1 MLIIITIVL
10 LLILSAILSGS
21 ETAFFNLKIHR
32 KNISNNVKQL
42 LVNPRKLLVAFL
54 TGNTI
59 VNVALASLATF
70 ITIEFANTNQ
80 LNERILLENKTE
92 AFQFLST
99 YHHQLHIMIGEE
111 EGDGELAY
119 KEFLNALMDNDNNE
133 LIPIKNA
140 AIRIGNYTSI
150 SESVKRLD
158 YLVDYYQSGLSME
171 IEGILRGYGYLQNFS
186 TDSVLVL
193 YDKLVKQE

>member
-1 MLIIITIVL
+1 MVL
-10 LLILSAILSGS
+10 L
-21 ETAFFNLKIHR
+21 
-32 KNISNNVKQL
+32 ISSCN
-42 LVNPRKLLVAFL
+42 
-54 TGNTI
+54 
-59 VNVALASLATF
+59 
-70 ITIEFANTNQ
+70 NTNQ

-171 IEGILRGYGYLQNFS
+171 IEVILRGYGYLQNFS

>member
-1 MLIIITIVL
+1 MYITNFLIISML
-10 LLILSAILSGS
+10 LLISSC
-21 ETAFFNLKIHR
+21 N
-32 KNISNNVKQL
+32 
-42 LVNPRKLLVAFL
+42 
-54 TGNTI
+54 
-59 VNVALASLATF
+59 
-70 ITIEFANTNQ
+70 NTNQ

-171 IEGILRGYGYLQNFS
+171 IEGILLCYGYLQNFS
-186 TDSVLVL
+186 RDSVLVL
-193 YDKLVKQE
+193 YDKLIKQE

>member
-1 MLIIITIVL
+1 MYINNLLIISMVL
-10 LLILSAILSGS
+10 L
-21 ETAFFNLKIHR
+21 
-32 KNISNNVKQL
+32 ISSCN
-42 LVNPRKLLVAFL
+42 
-54 TGNTI
+54 
-59 VNVALASLATF
+59 
-70 ITIEFANTNQ
+70 NTNQ

-119 KEFLNALMDNDNNE
+119 KEFLNALMDNENNE

-186 TDSVLVL
+186 PDSVLVL
-193 YDKLVKQE
+193 YDKLIKQE

>member
-1 MLIIITIVL
+1 MYISNLLIISMVL
-10 LLILSAILSGS
+10 L
-21 ETAFFNLKIHR
+21 
-32 KNISNNVKQL
+32 ISSCN
-42 LVNPRKLLVAFL
+42 
-54 TGNTI
+54 
-59 VNVALASLATF
+59 
-70 ITIEFANTNQ
+70 NTNQ

-171 IEGILRGYGYLQNFS
+171 IEGILRGYG
-186 TDSVLVL
+186 SVSYTHLTLPTILLV
-193 YDKLVKQE
+193 